1 MDSDIMAILP
11 WAAMLTLTIA
21 DITWHGTHVIQRHQP
36 WRHSVV
42 IIALLCL
49 GVAWSLVII
58 SAGPAPF
65 APRMA
70 MLPYI
75 RLGVLRLS
83 GRLGESGR
91 ARGGEKETAPGDEP
105 GAGGVR
111 GMDG

>member
-75 RLGVLRLS
+75 RLGVL
-83 GRLGESGR
+83 LGSVMLIGVNAVEALLAVR
-91 ARGGEKETAPGDEP
+91 RYQAR
-105 GAGGVR
+105 R
-111 GMDG
+111 

>member
-36 WRHSVV
+36 WRHSVA

-49 GVAWSLVII
+49 GVAWSLVIV

-75 RLGVLRLS
+75 RLGVL
-83 GRLGESGR
+83 LGSVMLI
-91 ARGGEKETAPGDEP
+91 
-105 GAGGVR
+105 GVNAVEALLAVR
-111 GMDG
+111 RYQAQR

>member
-36 WRHSVV
+36 WRHSVT

-49 GVAWSLVII
+49 GVAWSLVIV

-75 RLGVLRLS
+75 RLGVL
-83 GRLGESGR
+83 LGSVMLIGVNAVEALLAVR
-91 ARGGEKETAPGDEP
+91 RYQAR
-105 GAGGVR
+105 R
-111 GMDG
+111 